1 MEKVLSWLG
10 EPKILKEFDG
20 GLELTERWV
29 RYVLLNIDWVNGRV
43 TVGKDEPR
51 AKFLQ
56 KDFSVSVFLELF
68 DSIGEIF
75 ILGGRLGGS
84 RL

>member
-29 RYVLLNIDWVNGRV
+29 RYVLLNIDWVKGRV

>member
-29 RYVLLNIDWVNGRV
+29 RYVLLNIDWVKGRV

-56 KDFSVSVFLELF
+56 KDF
-68 DSIGEIF
+68 
-75 ILGGRLGGS
+75 
-84 RL
+84 

>member
-29 RYVLLNIDWVNGRV
+29 RYVLLNIDWVKGRV
-43 TVGKDEPR
+43 TVGKDEPC

-68 DSIGEIF
+68 DIIGEIF
-75 ILGGRLGGS
+75 ILGGRLGGG

>member
-10 EPKILKEFDG
+10 EPKILKGFDG
-20 GLELTERWV
+20 RLELTERWV
-29 RYVLLNIDWVNGRV
+29 RYILLNIDWVKGKV

-68 DSIGEIF
+68 DSIDKIF
-75 ILGGRLGGS
+75 ILEGRLGSS

>member
-20 GLELTERWV
+20 GLKLTERWV
-29 RYVLLNIDWVNGRV
+29 RYVLLNIDWLKGRV

>member
-29 RYVLLNIDWVNGRV
+29 RYVLLNIDWVKGRV

-84 RL
+84 GL